1 MRLPA
6 DAFESPYWRRGA
18 SLLAVTVLHVLA
30 FVGLLMTRIV
40 DIHTATAVRQ
50 SVMTLVMLPPLAVRP
65 VPSRPGRK
73 GLKNTPAALPEY
85 RWIVPGAPDSNA
97 ITILRLPPYAAKG
110 QESCPSYLKPGTPE
124 WIKRCPDQAAR
135 KELVGEE
142 DFSLVPRGA
151 PAFQRWEAERKA
163 RDKPFDV
170 PCTYT
175 QTEKLPGGPFERTSA
190 MVNVGCA
197 IGKLFGH

>member
-1 MRLPA
+1 MGLPA
-6 DAFESPYWRRGA
+6 DAFESPYWRRGVTV
-18 SLLAVTVLHVLA
+18 LAVTALHVLA

-40 DIHTATAVRQ
+40 DTARTDHQ
-50 SVMTLVMLPPLAVRP
+50 SVLTLVMLPPLAVKP

-73 GLKNTPAALPEY
+73 GLKNGPAALPEY
-85 RWIVPGAPDSNA
+85 RWIVPGAPGDNA
-97 ITILRLPPYAAKG
+97 ITILRILPYMANG
-110 QESCPSYLKPGTPE
+110 QPSCPSYLKPGTPE
-124 WIKRCPDQAAR
+124 WEKRCPAQAGHQDM
-135 KELVGEE
+135 VGEE

-151 PAFQRWEAERKA
+151 LAFQRWEAERKA
-163 RDKPFDV
+163 RNKPFDV

-197 IGKLFGH
+197 VGKLFGH